1 MPPSTTSGCIVVGA
15 TLTIKSNIIKPDG
28 KLDVKKLNKA
38 ITEGTEAM
46 VKVIHTGIKDEA
58 VALGIDWTGMFVES
72 IKITKLS
79 DTEYEI
85 SSDARSMIGGFPYA
99 DVIEDGFTKADQD
112 KFIYFD
118 SAPDLRG
125 YLRSK
130 GWSEPPGGGTKYL
143 IAPSGKKIGRIKL
156 SSIIK
161 VGRAPFAKGFHK
173 SLPDAELALK
183 VKVEDVMENG

>member
-1 MPPSTTSGCIVVGA
+1 MPPSTTSGYIVMGA
-15 TLTIKSNIIKPDG
+15 SITIKSNIVTPKG
-28 KLDVKKLNKA
+28 ELDVKKLNKA
-38 ITEGTEAM
+38 IAEGTEEM
-46 VKVIHTGIKDEA
+46 VKVIHQGIKDEA
-58 VALGIDWTGMFVES
+58 VALGIDWTGMFVDS
-72 IKITKLS
+72 IEILKIS

-85 SSDARSMIGGFPYA
+85 SSNARSIIGGFPYA

-112 KFIYFD
+112 KFIYFKN
-118 SAPDLRG
+118 APDLRG

-130 GWSEPPGGGTKYL
+130 GWSEPPGGDRKYL

-156 SSIIK
+156 SNIVK

-183 VKVEDVMENG
+183 VKVEEVMEKG